1 MNKFLKKVLF
11 VLILGINGVFIG
23 YNMLPKVAENQTIDK
38 DGVQIH
44 IVSNGKISQKK
55 VDEFLESYEN
65 QPSYLKNKVKNVYF
79 MTQENVIKN
88 ENEIYWDGAG
98 DITDDGFAD
107 DYDVYV
113 NSGSVCINETLTH
126 EMWHVY
132 DFVYGDGLRSLSD
145 LDNNLINL
153 YNQNKNMFGDHA
165 AENYN
170 EFFATAGDSYIN
182 DPEYL
187 NEVDINLYNYFES
200 LPKE

>member
-1 MNKFLKKVLF
+1 M
-11 VLILGINGVFIG
+11 
-23 YNMLPKVAENQTIDK
+23 PKVAENQTIDK

-44 IVSNGKISQKK
+44 IVSDGKISQKK

-65 QPSYLKNKVKNVYF
+65 QPLYLKSKVKNFYL
-79 MTQENVIKN
+79 MTQDNIVKS

-98 DITDDGFAD
+98 NVADDGFAYV
-107 DYDVYV
+107 YDVYV
-113 NSGSVCINETLTH
+113 SSSSVCINETLTH

-132 DFVYGDGLRSLSD
+132 DFVYGDGLHSLSE

-153 YNQNKNMFGDHA
+153 YNQNKNMFGEHA
-165 AENYN
+165 AENYL

-182 DPEYL
+182 DSEYL

>member
-11 VLILGINGVFIG
+11 VSILGMIIGFVVYNG
-23 YNMLPKVAENQTIDK
+23 MPKVAENQTIDK

-65 QPSYLKNKVKNVYF
+65 QPSYLKNKVKNVYL

-98 DITDDGFAD
+98 DITVDGFAD

-132 DFVYGDGLRSLSD
+132 DFVYGDGLYSLSD

-153 YNQNKNMFGDHA
+153 YNQNKNMLGNHA